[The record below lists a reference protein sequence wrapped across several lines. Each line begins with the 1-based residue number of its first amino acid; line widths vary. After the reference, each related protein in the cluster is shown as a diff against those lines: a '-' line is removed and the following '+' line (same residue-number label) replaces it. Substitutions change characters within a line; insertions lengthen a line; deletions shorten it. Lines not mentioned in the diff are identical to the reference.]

1 MGTNELNRRTLI
13 RGGVVAG
20 AVSAS
25 AVAGI
30 GSAAATHAA
39 NGRGRPG
46 REPRMVVGTQ
56 RRANTVETLREFKRH
71 GVERVWGYPPNP
83 PRDQGTGDRG
93 YWLESEVA
101 QTKEF
106 IESEGLEMDAVTLP
120 FLTSSL
126 IDRDRRPAIMLGRSP
141 ERDRDIDDIHRMIE
155 VCASVGVS
163 TIKYNQSLLGVL
175 STGEVPGRGGS
186 VLRQF
191 RATDLDYSLPDT
203 IAGKVD
209 ADTYWER
216 IEYFVD
222 RVMPVANQ
230 YRVRMAC
237 HPQDPGTP
245 PGGYRGVE
253 ENVLSVP
260 GGEGLFKFL
269 RLSRSPYHGLNLCC
283 GTLAEMLWNP
293 AEEIYPIFRR
303 LVRTGRVFNI
313 HLRNIKG
320 RRNDFVECWPD
331 EGVVDHAK
339 IINIAADEG
348 YADLIDPD
356 HVPDSEADPTGA
368 QGYAHGYGFIAGAIA
383 GARHRSAR
391 S

>member
-1 MGTNELNRRTLI
+1 MGTNAVNRRVLMQGSVI
-13 RGGVVAG
+13 AG
-20 AVSAS
+20 AAALSATALS
-25 AVAGI
+25 EAD
-30 GSAAATHAA
+30 AATATDA
-39 NGRGRPG
+39 RKGRPG

-56 RRANTVETLREFKRH
+56 RRARTVETLTEFKRH
-71 GVERVWGYPPNP
+71 GVERVCGYPPNP
-83 PRDQGTGDRG
+83 PRDEGTGDRG
-93 YWLESEVA
+93 YWLEEEVA

-106 IESEGLEMDAVTLP
+106 IESQGLEMDMVALP
-120 FLTSSL
+120 FLGSTL

-155 VCASVGVS
+155 ACASVGVS
-163 TIKYNQSLLGVL
+163 TIKYNQSFLGVL

-191 RATDLDYSLPDT
+191 RAADLDYSLPDT

-216 IEYFVD
+216 IDYFID
-222 RVMPVANQ
+222 RVMPVATQ

-245 PGGYRGVE
+245 PGGYRGIE

-269 RLSRSPYHGLNLCC
+269 RLHRSPYHGLNLCC

-303 LVRTGRVFNI
+303 LMRTQRVFNI

-331 EGVVDHAK
+331 EGVVDHAR

-348 YADLIDPD
+348 YADAIDPD
-356 HVPDSEADPTGA
+356 HVPDSEADATGA

-383 GARHRSAR
+383 GARHRSGR
-391 S
+391 G